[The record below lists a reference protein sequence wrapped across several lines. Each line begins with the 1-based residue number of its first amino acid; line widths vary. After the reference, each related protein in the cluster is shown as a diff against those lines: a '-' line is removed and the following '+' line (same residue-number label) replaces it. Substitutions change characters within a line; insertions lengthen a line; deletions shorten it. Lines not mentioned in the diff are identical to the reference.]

1 MDSSLLFVRS
11 ILRLASELG
20 MKVVAEGIETED
32 QLRKLQDLD
41 CNIGQGYFF
50 SRPLPRDEA
59 TRLLENS
66 FAAVSCR

>member
-1 MDSSLLFVRS
+1 MLFVRS
-11 ILRLASELG
+11 ILCLASELG
-20 MKVVAEGIETED
+20 MKVVAEEIETED

-41 CNIGQGYFF
+41 CNIGQGYLF

-66 FAAVSCR
+66 FAAASCR